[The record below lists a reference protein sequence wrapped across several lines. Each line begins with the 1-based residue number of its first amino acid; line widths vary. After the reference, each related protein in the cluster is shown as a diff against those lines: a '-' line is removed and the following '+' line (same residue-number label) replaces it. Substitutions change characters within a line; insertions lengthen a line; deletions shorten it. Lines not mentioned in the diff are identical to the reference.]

1 MAVVNFYSSFEYKWG
16 QTGGVIDFQ
25 DDQYKIGW
33 AFIGSTPPSVEQFN
47 KLQQLND
54 EKFAWLWGQFK
65 AAADARKVP
74 LTANDLLG
82 LDKILAAAT
91 PDATTS
97 VKGLTAYATDAEA
110 QALTSKTKALTPY
123 GLGLSLKDA
132 TTAVK
137 GLTAYATDA
146 EATALTSKTKALTPY
161 GLGLNVQASPNDT
174 GAGKLLAVGRSFGIG
189 SSSALASYD
198 LWPSASLND
207 ANVPSGPYYTN
218 STISDRPNN
227 AGGIIWHRQAGS
239 LVSQIYELG
248 GVGGLL
254 HRNGL
259 TAAWK
264 EVLNVGDY
272 GVGGGTATPP
282 NGRDGVNPMGWY
294 YRNTPRPSFGG
305 GSFFLELPYNSIVG
319 GFRLSNDPYTD
330 AYYLNSWNRDTGTY
344 NPAVRLLHSGI
355 FDPDTKADKSSTI
368 SVQSTTPTTNVGEV
382 IYVVD
387 RQQILYWQKIGTF
400 TGYASPDV
408 GRFVWGTSANAR
420 PGEINAIGG
429 TVDGAHRA
437 FAPLIAW
444 AESNG
449 HVVPL
454 AQWTP
459 GTFKFA
465 LVSGNT
471 WRVPD
476 LRNQFIRA
484 TGTDADTANARSLG
498 STQVGMQQSHDHGL
512 QTEAGSGLGKLVF
525 ADHGHARAPWV
536 EVAPANWNDQAANG
550 FRVATAESGGSE
562 TRPTN
567 VALHPR
573 IQI

>member
-54 EKFAWLWGQFK
+54 EKFSWLWGQFK
-65 AAADARKVP
+65 AAADARKVV
-74 LTANDLLG
+74 LGADDSLG
-82 LDKILAAAT
+82 LNKILAAAT

-161 GLGLNVQASPNDT
+161 GLGLNVQAFPNDT

-239 LVSQIYELG
+239 LVSQLYELG
-248 GVGGLL
+248 GAGGLL

-294 YRNTPRPSFGG
+294 YRATARPSFGG
-305 GSFFLELPYNSIVG
+305 GSFFLELPYNSVVG
-319 GFRLSNDPYTD
+319 GCRFSNDPYTNTF
-330 AYYLNSWNRDTGTY
+330 YLNSWNKDTGTY
-344 NPAVRLLHSGI
+344 NPAVVLFHTGN
-355 FDPDTKADKSSTI
+355 FDPDTKADKTPASQSALGLIKIATTALAQGLTNDTDALTPKKLADVFLKRSFTQNSWYQVFPGGLIVQGGYVKDYSNYTI
-368 SVQSTTPTTNVGEV
+368 TLPTAFPNGVLGQPIACAIGAEAAAPAAAAFPETSVVIGNQFKIFTYTPPSAAG
-382 IYVVD
+382 
-387 RQQILYWQKIGTF
+387 G
-400 TGYASPDV
+400 P
-408 GRFVWGTSANAR
+408 WGTG
-420 PGEINAIGG
+420 P
-429 TVDGAHRA
+429 RA
-437 FAPLIAW
+437 VAW
-444 AESNG
+444 
-449 HVVPL
+449 
-454 AQWTP
+454 
-459 GTFKFA
+459 
-465 LVSGNT
+465 
-471 WRVPD
+471 
-476 LRNQFIRA
+476 
-484 TGTDADTANARSLG
+484 
-498 STQVGMQQSHDHGL
+498 
-512 QTEAGSGLGKLVF
+512 
-525 ADHGHARAPWV
+525 
-536 EVAPANWNDQAANG
+536 VAFG
-550 FRVATAESGGSE
+550 Y
-562 TRPTN
+562 
-567 VALHPR
+567 
-573 IQI
+573 